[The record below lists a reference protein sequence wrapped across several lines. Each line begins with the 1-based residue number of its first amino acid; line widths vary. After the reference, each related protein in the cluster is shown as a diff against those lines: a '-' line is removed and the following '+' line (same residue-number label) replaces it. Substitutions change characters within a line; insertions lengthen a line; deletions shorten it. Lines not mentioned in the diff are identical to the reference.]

1 VEIREREGKR
11 LSINRYIDHT
21 LLKPEATEAQIV
33 ELCREAVRYQFAS
46 VCINPCYIAVAA
58 RELRGSGVKTG
69 TVIGFPLG
77 ATTREVKVFEAE
89 QAMRNGAEELDM
101 VMNIGALKAGLR
113 EAVAGE
119 IRAVVEAARGKALVK
134 VIIECCLLT
143 EEEKIAACQIV
154 QEAGAD
160 FVKTSTGFASGGATV
175 KDVRLIR
182 QTVGPD
188 MGIKA
193 SGGIRDYRTALAMIE
208 AGANRIGT
216 SSGVAIFREAN
227 P

>member
-1 VEIREREGKR
+1 

>member
-1 VEIREREGKR
+1 
-11 LSINRYIDHT
+11 
-21 LLKPEATEAQIV
+21 
-33 ELCREAVRYQFAS
+33 
-46 VCINPCYIAVAA
+46 
-58 RELRGSGVKTG
+58 
-69 TVIGFPLG
+69 
-77 ATTREVKVFEAE
+77 
-89 QAMRNGAEELDM
+89 M
-101 VMNIGALKAGLR
+101 
-113 EAVAGE
+113 
-119 IRAVVEAARGKALVK
+119 
-134 VIIECCLLT
+134 
-143 EEEKIAACQIV
+143 
-154 QEAGAD
+154 
-160 FVKTSTGFASGGATV
+160 KTSTGFASGGATV

>member
-1 VEIREREGKR
+1 M
-11 LSINRYIDHT
+11 SINRYIDHT

-119 IRAVVEAARGKALVK
+119 IRAVVEAARGKPW
-134 VIIECCLLT
+134 
-143 EEEKIAACQIV
+143 
-154 QEAGAD
+154 
-160 FVKTSTGFASGGATV
+160 S
-175 KDVRLIR
+175 R
-182 QTVGPD
+182 
-188 MGIKA
+188 
-193 SGGIRDYRTALAMIE
+193 
-208 AGANRIGT
+208 
-216 SSGVAIFREAN
+216 
-227 P
+227 

>member
-1 VEIREREGKR
+1 M
-11 LSINRYIDHT
+11 SINRYIDHT

-33 ELCREAVRYQFAS
+33 ELCREAVHYQFAS

-154 QEAGAD
+154 QEAGAN

-193 SGGIRDYRTALAMIE
+193 SGGVRDYRTALAMIE

>member
-1 VEIREREGKR
+1 
-11 LSINRYIDHT
+11 
-21 LLKPEATEAQIV
+21 V
-33 ELCREAVRYQFAS
+33 ELCREAVHYQFAS

-154 QEAGAD
+154 QEAGAN

>member
-1 VEIREREGKR
+1 M
-11 LSINRYIDHT
+11 SINRYIDHT

-101 VMNIGALKAGLR
+101 VMNIGALKAGNR

-154 QEAGAD
+154 QEAGAN

-193 SGGIRDYRTALAMIE
+193 SGGVRDYRTALAMIE

>member
-1 VEIREREGKR
+1 M
-11 LSINRYIDHT
+11 SINRYIDHT

-69 TVIGFPLG
+69 TVIGFSLG

-154 QEAGAD
+154 QEAGAN

>member
-1 VEIREREGKR
+1 M
-11 LSINRYIDHT
+11 SINRYIDHT